1 MACCSQLFTAVA
13 VACACVSAKL
23 LPAMKRFVSLLLIA
37 LLAVVAAT
45 AGFYIARSLRPH
57 TDTLPAVLRPASVVG
72 RLAPQLSVKGLEGQ
86 SIELASFRGKAVLLN
101 FWASWCGPCVD
112 EMPVLDQFARE
123 HGDEIVVIGVAV
135 EDESD
140 ARAFL
145 ARKPVSYLIGIGS
158 PASPDESARFG
169 NHLNVLP
176 YSVLIDPQ
184 GVVRRAEARSFD
196 AEELNEW
203 VRWQ

>member
-1 MACCSQLFTAVA
+1 M
-13 VACACVSAKL
+13 KL
-23 LPAMKRFVSLLLIA
+23 LGSWLLIA
-37 LLAVVAAT
+37 LLAAVAAA
-45 AGFYIARSLRPH
+45 AGFYIARSLRQN
-57 TDTLPAVLRPASVVG
+57 TDSSTAVLRPATVVG
-72 RLAPQLSVKGLEGQ
+72 RLAPQLSIKDLEGQ
-86 SIELASFRGKAVLLN
+86 SIELASFRGRTVLLN

-123 HGDEIVVIGVAV
+123 RSDEIVVIGIAV

-145 ARKPVSYLIGIGS
+145 ARYPVSYLIGIGS
-158 PASPDESARFG
+158 AASPNESARFG
-169 NHLNVLP
+169 NHLDVLP

-196 AEELNEW
+196 AEELDDW
-203 VRWQ
+203 VHWQ

>member
-1 MACCSQLFTAVA
+1 MKLFG
-13 VACACVSAKL
+13 SW
-23 LPAMKRFVSLLLIA
+23 FLIA
-37 LLAVVAAT
+37 LLAAMAAT
-45 AGFYIARSLRPH
+45 AGFYLARTLRPN
-57 TDTLPAVLRPASVVG
+57 TDAAPTELRPASVIG
-72 RLAPQLSVKGLEGQ
+72 RLAPQLSIKALEGQ
-86 SIELASFRGKAVLLN
+86 PIELASFRGKTVLLN

-123 HGDEIVVIGVAV
+123 RSDEIVVIGIAV

-145 ARKPVSYLIGIGS
+145 ARYPVSYLIGIGS
-158 PASPDESARFG
+158 AASPDESARFG
-169 NHLNVLP
+169 NHLNVVP

-196 AEELNEW
+196 AEELDDW
-203 VRWQ
+203 VHWQ